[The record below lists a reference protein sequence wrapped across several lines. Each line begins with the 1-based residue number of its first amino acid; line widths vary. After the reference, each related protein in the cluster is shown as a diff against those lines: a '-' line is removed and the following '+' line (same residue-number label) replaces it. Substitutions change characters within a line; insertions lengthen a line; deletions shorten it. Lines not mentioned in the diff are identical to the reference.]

1 METPMA
7 ARILLA
13 EDNKMNQ
20 VAMHSLLEKLGYHVL
35 SVDHGREAV
44 EAYAAGDFDA
54 VLMDC
59 QMPGMDG
66 FEATAHIR
74 RQQVGSAPIPI
85 IGLSGRALPSDR
97 DQAIAQG
104 MDAYL
109 TKPVSIGDLVS
120 TLEQWT
126 SGEDDGEP
134 VDAPEASVALNSQSF
149 LLTPLRDGGTPG
161 GQKAGQKL

>member
-1 METPMA
+1 MA

-13 EDNKMNQ
+13 EDNKLNQ
-20 VAMHSLLEKLGYHVL
+20 IAMQSLLERLGYQVL
-35 SVDHGREAV
+35 SVAHGREAV

-59 QMPGMDG
+59 QMPEMDG

-74 RQQVGSAPIPI
+74 RQQAGSAPIPI
-85 IGLSGRALPSDR
+85 IGLSGRALPRGR
-97 DQAIAQG
+97 DEAIGLG

-109 TKPVSIGDLVS
+109 IKPVSIQDLVS

-126 SGEDDGEP
+126 SGG
-134 VDAPEASVALNSQSF
+134 PEA
-149 LLTPLRDGGTPG
+149 LTL
-161 GQKAGQKL
+161 

>member
-1 METPMA
+1 MA

-13 EDNKMNQ
+13 EDNKMNRI
-20 VAMHSLLEKLGYHVL
+20 AMHSLLEKLGYQVL
-35 SVDHGREAV
+35 SVAHGREAV

-59 QMPGMDG
+59 QMPEMDG

-85 IGLSGRALPSDR
+85 IGLSGRALPHDR
-97 DQAIAQG
+97 DEAIGQG

-109 TKPVSIGDLVS
+109 IKPVSIEDLVS

-126 SGEDDGEP
+126 SGEDGEP
-134 VDAPEASVALNSQSF
+134 VGAPEASAVLNAQSF
-149 LLTPLRDGGTPG
+149 LATPLPDRSTPT
-161 GQKAGQKL
+161 GQQAGQKV

>member
-1 METPMA
+1 MEIPLA

-13 EDNKMNQ
+13 EDDKMNQ
-20 VAMHSLLEKLGYHVL
+20 IAMHSLLEKLGYQVL
-35 SVDHGREAV
+35 SVAHGREAV

-54 VLMDC
+54 ILMDC

-85 IGLSGRALPSDR
+85 IGLSGRALPCDR
-97 DQAIAQG
+97 DEAIALG

-109 TKPVSIGDLVS
+109 TKPVSIRDLVS

-126 SGEDDGEP
+126 SGEDAGTVIQLGE
-134 VDAPEASVALNSQSF
+134 V
-149 LLTPLRDGGTPG
+149 
-161 GQKAGQKL
+161 

>member
-1 METPMA
+1 MA

-20 VAMHSLLEKLGYHVL
+20 IAMQSLLERLGYQVL
-35 SVDHGREAV
+35 SVGHGREAV

-59 QMPGMDG
+59 QMPEMDG

-74 RQQVGSAPIPI
+74 RQQVGSVPIPI

-97 DQAIAQG
+97 DAAIALG

-109 TKPVSIGDLVS
+109 TKPVSIQDLVS

-126 SGEDDGEP
+126 SGDDGGVRIQLGE
-134 VDAPEASVALNSQSF
+134 V
-149 LLTPLRDGGTPG
+149 
-161 GQKAGQKL
+161 

>member
-1 METPMA
+1 MA

-20 VAMHSLLEKLGYHVL
+20 IAMQSLLERLGYEVL
-35 SVDHGREAV
+35 SVANGREGV
-44 EAYAAGDFDA
+44 EAYAAGHFDA

-74 RQQVGSAPIPI
+74 RQQVGNAPIPI
-85 IGLSGRALPSDR
+85 IGLSGRALRCDK
-97 DQAIAQG
+97 DEAIALG

-109 TKPVSIGDLVS
+109 TKPVSIRDLLS
-120 TLEQWT
+120 TLEHWT
-126 SGEDDGEP
+126 SGEHGGP
-134 VDAPEASVALNSQSF
+134 VDAPDVVA
-149 LLTPLRDGGTPG
+149 P
-161 GQKAGQKL
+161 

>member
-1 METPMA
+1 MEIPMA

-20 VAMHSLLEKLGYHVL
+20 IAMQSLLERLGYQVL
-35 SVDHGREAV
+35 SVGHGREAV

-59 QMPGMDG
+59 QMPVMDG
-66 FEATAHIR
+66 FEATTHIR

-85 IGLSGRALPSDR
+85 IGLSGHALPSDR
-97 DQAIAQG
+97 DEAIALG

-109 TKPVSIGDLVS
+109 TKPVSIQDLVS

-126 SGEDDGEP
+126 SGDDGGVRIQLGE
-134 VDAPEASVALNSQSF
+134 V
-149 LLTPLRDGGTPG
+149 
-161 GQKAGQKL
+161 